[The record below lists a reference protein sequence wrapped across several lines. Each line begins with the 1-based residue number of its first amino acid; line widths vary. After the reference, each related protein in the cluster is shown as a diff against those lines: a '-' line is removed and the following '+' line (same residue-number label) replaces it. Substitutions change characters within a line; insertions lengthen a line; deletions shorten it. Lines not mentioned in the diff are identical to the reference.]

1 MQEGQGLQREVS
13 LLWSNFFFVIVVVVV
28 ILKREFLVVWTFL
41 AMDLISTV
49 LDLFTPLIM

>member
-1 MQEGQGLQREVS
+1 MKFPCYGVI
-13 LLWSNFFFVIVVVVV
+13 FFFVIVVVVV

-49 LDLFTPLIM
+49 LDLFTLLIM